1 MRYIA
6 LSEVEEKTLEEVL
19 RSHGHGRQ
27 RMRAH
32 GLLLSHRGFKIDEI
46 AQAYAVDRE
55 TVVRWF
61 NRWEQL
67 GIVGLQDNVRS
78 GRPEKL
84 TPQEQGRVQQLF
96 KVHARA
102 PKRIAGEILKET
114 GKQVSPDT
122 IRRMGKKIPPV
133 VETHSTVPKVPKR
146 PAGF

>member
-1 MRYIA
+1 LRYIA
-6 LSEVEEKTLEEVL
+6 LSEVEEKTLEEVMKNQ
-19 RSHGHGRQ
+19 GHARQ
-27 RMRAH
+27 RRRAH

-61 NRWEQL
+61 NRWERL
-67 GIVGLQDNVRS
+67 GIVGLQDRVRC

-84 TPQEQGRVQQLF
+84 TPEEQRQVQHLF

-102 PKRIAGEILKET
+102 PKRIAGEIFKGT

-122 IRRMGKKIPPV
+122 IKRIGKKIPPGM
-133 VETHSTVPKVPKR
+133 EAHSTVFKGQKR
-146 PAGF
+146 PAHF